1 MRVFRLFFLIAFV
14 ILYPTIS
21 RGALMIRNYSAA
33 QHYRFYVGNDKNFVG
48 EPYDFSGVGYS
59 NAGHWATLVSNNY
72 FISATHYHPDAG
84 ETVTF
89 WATNDLAG
97 PSYTYTVTGGS
108 RIGTTDLWVGRFDTA
123 VDSSIARYPVA
134 MLPSASDY
142 MDLVLYNYGANQL
155 VGRNVLEDM
164 GSITVSP
171 STGEAAW
178 YDYDNNDS
186 PSVGGD
192 ETFLQAG
199 DSGAPSFTI
208 LNSDLS
214 LIGVHWAI
222 ATYPGGSPYG
232 SIDTFVPEYY
242 DDVNKVLATGGQALS
257 AVPEPSEYWYAM
269 IISCSLWLAR
279 RRRNSP

>member
-1 MRVFRLFFLIAFV
+1 
-14 ILYPTIS
+14 
-21 RGALMIRNYSAA
+21 MIRDYNAA
-33 QHYRFYVGNDKNFVG
+33 QHYRFYGGSDKNFVG

-72 FISATHYHPDAG
+72 FISATHYHPGTG

-89 WATNDLAG
+89 WATNDLTG
-97 PSYTYTVTGGS
+97 PSYTYTVAGGS
-108 RIGTTDLWVGRFDTA
+108 RIGTTDLWVGRFDTT
-123 VDSSIARYPVA
+123 VDSSIARYPLA
-134 MLPSASDY
+134 MEPSASDY
-142 MDLVLYNYGANQL
+142 IDLVLYNYGLNQR
-155 VGRNVLEDM
+155 VGRNVLEDL

-171 STGEAAW
+171 STGVAAW

-208 LNSDLS
+208 LNSELS
-214 LIGVHWAI
+214 LIGVHWAVS
-222 ATYPGGSPYG
+222 TYLDGSPYG

-242 DDVNKVLATGGQALS
+242 DDVNAVLATGGQTLT
-257 AVPEPSEYWYAM
+257 AVPEPSAYWYAL
-269 IISCSLWLAR
+269 IIACSLGLSRR